1 MRFIKRRASTKE
13 IVTIENFENVK
24 AQFLLDIKA
33 VVGFEEIS
41 FDLTVNWDKLCVPVG
56 SWMMEKEGY
65 KRVEI
70 AGVLAQSLC

>member
-13 IVTIENFENVK
+13 MVTIENFEKVK

-41 FDLTVNWDKLCVPVG
+41 FDLTDNWDKLCVPVG